1 MIVAMTCPWC
11 PLKAQPRALHAHLS
25 EVHADEVRFVERQG
39 ARYYAIECPV
49 CHAAYE
55 HQVNPHLRDPG
66 FLEEFRREI
75 RMVAF
80 DMLVNHLL
88 AEHGDLIDEGAQ

>member
-1 MIVAMTCPWC
+1 MACPWC
-11 PLKAQPRALHAHLS
+11 PVKAPPRALHAHLS
-25 EVHADEVRFVERQG
+25 EEHTDEVRFDERKG
-39 ARYYAIECPV
+39 ARYYVVECPV
-49 CHAAYE
+49 CHSTYE
-55 HQVNPHLRDPG
+55 HQVKPHLRDPG

-88 AEHGDLIDEGAQ
+88 AEHDGLIDEGAQ